1 MNENAAQEFN
11 KLVDACNS
19 QAYRMVGAVKGLML
33 MGKIDDPILRERLA
47 EYDAAKKAILA
58 FDFPIYFEELES

>member
-1 MNENAAQEFN
+1 MTIESKSQEFK
-11 KLVDACNS
+11 KLRDACNS

-47 EYDAAKKAILA
+47 EYDAAKEAILA
-58 FDFPIYFEELES
+58 FGLPTEEHES